1 MSSTLSVRDLC
12 ARYGVSEG
20 TVLLWI
26 KQGEIRAINVGRR
39 PGAKK
44 PRWRFRPEDVT
55 NFELAR
61 TPTPPPPRARRR
73 KRADAGII
81 KFY

>member
-12 ARYGVSEG
+12 ERYSVSQH
-20 TVLLWI
+20 TVLSWI
-26 KQGEIRAINVGRR
+26 SSGELRAVNVGRR

-44 PRWRFRPEDVT
+44 PRWLISPQALEQ
-55 NFELAR
+55 FEQAR

-73 KRADAGII
+73 KRAESGVIE
-81 KFY
+81 FY